1 MFEGLPRQGP
11 GLDECP
17 TRGFRSIPDLPEHP
31 RILDTGYGSGM
42 QTIALARLSPGSF
55 VTSNDIHQPFLDDV
69 EERAK
74 KAGVKNRIATLRAS
88 IDDLPFRA

>member
-1 MFEGLPRQGP
+1 
-11 GLDECP
+11 
-17 TRGFRSIPDLPEHP
+17 
-31 RILDTGYGSGM
+31 M

>member
-1 MFEGLPRQGP
+1 
-11 GLDECP
+11 
-17 TRGFRSIPDLPEHP
+17 
-31 RILDTGYGSGM
+31 M

-55 VTSNDIHQPFLDDV
+55 VTANDIHQPFLDDV